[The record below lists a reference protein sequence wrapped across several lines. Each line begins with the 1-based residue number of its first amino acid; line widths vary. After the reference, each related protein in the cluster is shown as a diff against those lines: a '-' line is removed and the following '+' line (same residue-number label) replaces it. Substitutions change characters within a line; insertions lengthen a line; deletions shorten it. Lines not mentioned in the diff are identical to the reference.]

1 MLNVLRPSFMSARRF
16 IGTLQIFL
24 NNEVSGFNP
33 VTMKQL
39 WMENWSRRITCL
51 PGNKQQKTGGKR

>member
-1 MLNVLRPSFMSARRF
+1 MSARRF

-24 NNEVSGFNP
+24 NNEVLSFNP
-33 VTMKQL
+33 AAMKQL
-39 WMENWSRRITCL
+39 WMENWSRRIIFL

>member
-1 MLNVLRPSFMSARRF
+1 MSARRF